1 MPSPSRIG
9 LPACPRAGGA
19 SYLYVPLLL
28 AAFALA
34 AAAQTPDW
42 RAVNAETLKH
52 FTTVVQM
59 DTQDPPG
66 NETKVV
72 DYVKQVLESEGIP
85 VIVSAKEPAR
95 ANLIARLKG
104 NGSKRPLLIMGHT
117 DTVKVD
123 PAKWTFGPFS
133 AARDGGYIYGR
144 GTIDDKD
151 NMTAGMMTMILL
163 KRLHVPL
170 DRDVIFVAEA
180 GEEAAANMGVGHLV
194 EQNWNDI
201 QAEICLAEGGG
212 VTRREGQIRYALI
225 QTAEKLPRGAELVA
239 HGVSGHGSR
248 PLRTNA
254 IVHLSRAV
262 EKVAMWDPPM
272 RFNDTTRTYF
282 EKLATVSA
290 PGAAARYKALFD
302 SAKSAEAREYL
313 AVNEPTH
320 YSMLH
325 TSISPN
331 VISGGYQTNVIPS
344 EARATLDIRALP
356 DEDMTKFYE
365 LMKQVIDDPAVEI
378 VPSSRNARPVAPP
391 SPIDNEAFRAIEA
404 ANRKVYNTVTIPQ
417 MGTGATDMS
426 YLRARGVQCY
436 GIGPMTDEEDGPKGF
451 GAHSDQERIPEE
463 GLYKFVQFNW
473 EIATALAAS
482 RR

>member
-1 MPSPSRIG
+1 MLRPILISI
-9 LPACPRAGGA
+9 
-19 SYLYVPLLL
+19 L
-28 AAFALA
+28 ALT
-34 AAAQTPDW
+34 AAAQAPDW
-42 RAVNAETLKH
+42 PAINAETLKH

-72 DYVKQVLESEGIP
+72 DYVKKVLEAEGIP
-85 VIVSAKEPAR
+85 VITSAKEPAR
-95 ANLIARLKG
+95 ADLIARLKG

-123 PAKWTFGPFS
+123 PSKWKFGPFS

-180 GEEAAANMGVGHLV
+180 GEEAAANMGIGYLV
-194 EQNWNDI
+194 EHNWNDI
-201 QAEICLAEGGG
+201 EAEICLAEGGN
-212 VTRREGQIRYALI
+212 VIRRGGQVRYALI
-225 QTAEKLPRGAELVA
+225 QTVEKLPRGVELVA

-248 PLRTNA
+248 PLRANP
-254 IVHLSRAV
+254 ILHLSRAV
-262 EKVAMWDPPM
+262 EKISMWDPPM
-272 RFNDTTRTYF
+272 RFNDTTRYYF
-282 EKLATVSA
+282 EKLAGVSS
-290 PGAAARYKALFD
+290 PDAAARYNALFD
-302 SAKSAEAREYL
+302 PSKAAAAREYL
-313 AVNEPTH
+313 AENEPGL

-331 VISGGYQTNVIPS
+331 IISGGYQTNVIPS
-344 EARATLDIRALP
+344 EARATLDVRALP
-356 DEDMTKFYE
+356 DEDMPKFYE
-365 LMKQVIDDPAVEI
+365 LMRKVIDDPSIDI
-378 VPSSRNARPVAPP
+378 VPNSLNNRPIAPP
-391 SPIDNEAFRAIEA
+391 SRIDGDTFKIIEA
-404 ANRKVYNTVTIPQ
+404 ANRKVYNTITIPQ
-417 MGTGATDMS
+417 MSTGATDMS
-426 YLRARGVQCY
+426 FLRAKGVQCY
-436 GIGPMTDEEDGPKGF
+436 GIGPMIDEEDGPKGF

-473 EIATALAAS
+473 EAATALAAS
-482 RR
+482 KR